1 MPYPQKICEKYG
13 ADTARWFVLSDSPPE
28 RDMEWTTSGV
38 EAAWKHL
45 NKVWR
50 LVAESINTNDDNS
63 EKTTDLGLEK
73 AVNNSINEV
82 TKNIEN
88 FSFNKA
94 IANLY
99 DLTNIISKATVNPFT
114 KRKALKSLAVL
125 MMPFTPHIAEEMW
138 LTLGGQGLISQS
150 SWPNVNQE
158 LLENEDITIAVQING
173 KRRTLITYPK
183 SLEKK
188 EIESLALS
196 NENIKKI
203 LGGKDPK
210 KVIVIPGRIVNVV
223 F

>member
-1 MPYPQKICEKYG
+1 M
-13 ADTARWFVLSDSPPE
+13 
-28 RDMEWTTSGV
+28 
-38 EAAWKHL
+38 
-45 NKVWR
+45 
-50 LVAESINTNDDNS
+50 
-63 EKTTDLGLEK
+63 
-73 AVNNSINEV
+73 

-210 KVIVIPGRIVNVV
+210 KVIVIPGPPSIKLITAPQFRESELSCNDKST
-223 F
+223 FLSNWSSRTDLLN